1 MESKTP
7 RFYELPLSSR
17 LEQLARE
24 ADLPLED
31 LLPLAGK
38 PMLTTETAD
47 HMIENAVGVY
57 GMPLGVA
64 RNFLINGREVLV
76 PMAIE
81 EPSVVAGASFMAKQ
95 EELV

>member
-7 RFYELPLSSR
+7 RFYELSISSR

-31 LLPLAGK
+31 LLPLGGK
-38 PMLTTETAD
+38 PILTTETAD

-57 GMPLGVA
+57 GMPLGIA
-64 RNFLINGREVLV
+64 RNFFYGETGPRGRRLCRYDNR
-76 PMAIE
+76 A
-81 EPSVVAGASFMAKQ
+81 
-95 EELV
+95 